1 MLEHFLENGE
11 VVTSVILFGIGLAA
25 LLLHKNLI
33 KKIIG
38 LNIMDTA
45 AYLFLAA
52 QGYIEGRG
60 APIVTDGVT
69 SMDAYINPIPQ
80 RPGTHWNC
88 GVCERDSADACSDG
102 LSVSEIPFP

>member
-1 MLEHFLENGE
+1 MERLF
-11 VVTSVILFGIGLAA
+11 TSVILFGIGLAA

-45 AYLFLAA
+45 AYPVSGGAGIHRKAGGDPLLQTGSPAWMPTLIPSPAA
-52 QGYIEGRG
+52 
-60 APIVTDGVT
+60 
-69 SMDAYINPIPQ
+69 
-80 RPGTHWNC
+80 GTHWNC